1 MVKRR
6 RLTWEGDNLS
16 NSSSVRR
23 KFRLFVDGDKLY
35 DTCSNQDSPAD
46 KKLWFGYVAGISD
59 ALGQETHVCMP
70 LSLSIAA
77 RISNDS
83 HSDNQLPNSGADR
96 KRGCAPA
103 YRGRGTNFP
112 QASAEIPA
120 SLGNWGMGRP
130 PSLARRSPHLVPTRN
145 WGVVV
150 DAARA

>member
-1 MVKRR
+1 
-6 RLTWEGDNLS
+6 
-16 NSSSVRR
+16 
-23 KFRLFVDGDKLY
+23 
-35 DTCSNQDSPAD
+35 
-46 KKLWFGYVAGISD
+46 
-59 ALGQETHVCMP
+59 MP

-77 RISNDS
+77 RVSNDS

-120 SLGNWGMGRP
+120 SLGNWGIGRP

-150 DAARA
+150 DAARAWAPKVSVQRVNRFKGGRRQREQRVVHGEKLALGLKAETIGVSRNKSKAERI